1 MENAIQSFTNTEFG
15 ELDILQEG
23 DKFWFPA
30 TQCARVLGYSN
41 PYDAIQKHCKEYG
54 LAKREGVFLK
64 RNKDGST
71 MEQANLTNYISEGN
85 LYRLICRSKLES
97 AERFEY
103 WVFEEVLPS
112 IRKHGAYI
120 VPELLSA
127 LSKSESR
134 REELVAELEAD
145 RASVRS
151 LQEECS
157 RLLDAQHSLEEEC
170 KRLSESERTLQATI
184 EVTQPKASYYDLILE
199 NPEAVPVTLIAK
211 DYGYPAHRFNS
222 LLHGFGLQYPVGGT
236 WELYQKYADN
246 GYTHN
251 NVYVT
256 KSGRN
261 KVHMCWTQ
269 AGRLFL
275 YDFLKKEGI
284 LPKIEQP
291 RQEAMV

>member
-15 ELDILQEG
+15 ELEILQEG

-30 TQCARVLGYSN
+30 TKCARILGYTN
-41 PYDAIQKHCKEYG
+41 PEKAVRDHCKGVNETFTPSKG
-54 LAKREGVFLK
+54 GMQKTWVIPEGDV
-64 RNKDGST
+64 
-71 MEQANLTNYISEGN
+71 
-85 LYRLICRSKLES
+85 YRLIIRSKLES
-97 AERFEY
+97 AERFEK
-103 WVFEEVLPS
+103 WVFEDVLPS

-151 LQEECS
+151 LQEECN
-157 RLLDAQHSLEEEC
+157 RLLDTQHSLEEEC
-170 KRLSESERTLQATI
+170 KRLSESERALQATV

>member
-15 ELDILQEG
+15 ELEILQEG

-30 TQCARVLGYSN
+30 TKCAQILGYTN
-41 PYDAIQKHCKEYG
+41 PHKAILDHCKKYG
-54 LAKREGVFLK
+54 LTKREGVFLK

-71 MEQANLTNYISEGN
+71 MEQVNVTNYISEGN

-103 WVFEEVLPS
+103 WVFEDVLPS

-127 LSKSESR
+127 LNKSEDR
-134 REELVAELEAD
+134 QKVLIAELEAD
-145 RASVRS
+145 RASIQRLQAECRRLSDTERS
-151 LQEECS
+151 LQ
-157 RLLDAQHSLEEEC
+157 A
-170 KRLSESERTLQATI
+170 AV
-184 EVTQPKASYYDLILE
+184 EVTRPKAAYYDLILE
-199 NPEAVPVTLIAK
+199 NPDAVPVTLIAK
-211 DYGYPAHRFNS
+211 DYGYPARRFNS
-222 LLHGFGLQYPVGGT
+222 LLHAYGLQYPVGGT
-236 WELYQKYADN
+236 WELYQEYADN

-256 KSGRN
+256 KDGHN

-275 YDFLKKEGI
+275 YEFLKKEGI
-284 LPKIEQP
+284 LPKIEQSGK
-291 RQEAMV
+291 EAAE

>member
-15 ELDILQEG
+15 ELEILQEG

-30 TQCARVLGYSN
+30 TKCAQILGYSN
-41 PYDAIQKHCKEYG
+41 PYKAILDHCKKYG
-54 LAKREGVFLK
+54 LTKREGVFLK

-71 MEQANLTNYISEGN
+71 MEQVNSANYISEGN

-103 WVFEEVLPS
+103 WVFEDVLPS

-120 VPELLSA
+120 SPEVLEELQKNTEKNAELLA
-127 LSKSESR
+127 TLATEQR
-134 REELVAELEAD
+134 N
-145 RASVRS
+145 
-151 LQEECS
+151 
-157 RLLDAQHSLEEEC
+157 RLRMEDENR
-170 KRLSESERTLQATI
+170 RLSEAERTLRATVEI
-184 EVTQPKASYYDLILE
+184 TQPKATYYDLILE
-199 NPEAVPVTLIAK
+199 NPDAVPVTLIAK
-211 DYGYPAHRFNS
+211 DYGYSAVKFNA
-222 LLHGFGLQYPVGGT
+222 LLHEYKIQFAVGGT
-236 WELYQKYADN
+236 WELYQEYADC

-251 NVYVT
+251 NVHYT
-256 KSGRN
+256 RTGHN

-269 AGRLFL
+269 KGRFFL

>member
-15 ELDILQEG
+15 ELEILQEG

-30 TQCARVLGYSN
+30 TKCAQILGYSN
-41 PYDAIQKHCKEYG
+41 PYKAILDHCKKYG
-54 LAKREGVFLK
+54 LTKREGVFLK

-71 MEQANLTNYISEGN
+71 MEQVNSANYISEGN

-103 WVFEEVLPS
+103 WVFEDVLPS

-120 VPELLSA
+120 SPEVLEELQKNTEKNAELLA
-127 LSKSESR
+127 TLATEQR
-134 REELVAELEAD
+134 NRLRLED
-145 RASVRS
+145 ENR
-151 LQEECS
+151 
-157 RLLDAQHSLEEEC
+157 
-170 KRLSESERTLQATI
+170 RLSEAERTLRATVEI
-184 EVTQPKASYYDLILE
+184 TQPKATYYDLILE

-211 DYGYPAHRFNS
+211 DYGYSAVKFNA
-222 LLHGFGLQYPVGGT
+222 LLHEYKIQFAVGGT
-236 WELYQKYADN
+236 WELYQEYADC

-251 NVYVT
+251 NVHYT
-256 KSGRN
+256 KTGHN

-269 AGRLFL
+269 KGRLFL

-291 RQEAMV
+291 RQEVMR

>member
-15 ELDILQEG
+15 ELEILQEG

-30 TQCARVLGYSN
+30 TKCAQILGYSN
-41 PYDAIQKHCKEYG
+41 PYKAILDHCKKYG
-54 LAKREGVFLK
+54 LTKREGVFLK

-71 MEQANLTNYISEGN
+71 MEQVNSANYISEGN

-103 WVFEEVLPS
+103 WVFEHVLPS

-120 VPELLSA
+120 SPEVLEELQKNTEKNAELLA
-127 LSKSESR
+127 TLATEQR
-134 REELVAELEAD
+134 NRLRLED
-145 RASVRS
+145 ENR
-151 LQEECS
+151 
-157 RLLDAQHSLEEEC
+157 
-170 KRLSESERTLQATI
+170 RLSEAERTLRATVEI
-184 EVTQPKASYYDLILE
+184 TQPKATYYDLILE

-211 DYGYPAHRFNS
+211 DYGYSAVKFNA
-222 LLHGFGLQYPVGGT
+222 LLHEYKIQFAVGGT
-236 WELYQKYADN
+236 WELYQEYADC

-251 NVYVT
+251 NVHYT
-256 KSGRN
+256 KTGHN

-269 AGRLFL
+269 KGRFFL

>member
-15 ELDILQEG
+15 ELEILQEG

-30 TQCARVLGYSN
+30 TKCAQILGYSN
-41 PYDAIQKHCKEYG
+41 PYKAILDHCKKYG
-54 LAKREGVFLK
+54 LTKREGVFLK

-71 MEQANLTNYISEGN
+71 MEQVNSANYISEGN

-103 WVFEEVLPS
+103 WVFEDVLPS

-120 VPELLSA
+120 SPEVLEELQKNTEKNAELLA
-127 LSKSESR
+127 TLATEQR
-134 REELVAELEAD
+134 NRLRLED
-145 RASVRS
+145 ENR
-151 LQEECS
+151 
-157 RLLDAQHSLEEEC
+157 
-170 KRLSESERTLQATI
+170 RLSEAERTLRATVEI
-184 EVTQPKASYYDLILE
+184 TQPKATYYDLILE
-199 NPEAVPVTLIAK
+199 NPDAVPVTLIAK
-211 DYGYPAHRFNS
+211 DYGYSAVKFNA
-222 LLHGFGLQYPVGGT
+222 LLHEYKIQFAVGGT
-236 WELYQKYADN
+236 WELYQEYADC

-251 NVYVT
+251 NVHYT
-256 KSGRN
+256 KTGHN

-269 AGRLFL
+269 KGRLFL

>member
-15 ELDILQEG
+15 ELEILQEG

-30 TQCARVLGYSN
+30 TKCAQILGYSN
-41 PYDAIQKHCKEYG
+41 PYKAILDHCKKYG
-54 LAKREGVFLK
+54 LTKREGVFLK

-71 MEQANLTNYISEGN
+71 MEQVNSANYISEGN

-103 WVFEEVLPS
+103 WVFEDVLPS

-120 VPELLSA
+120 SPEVLEELQKNTEKNAELLA
-127 LSKSESR
+127 TLATEQR
-134 REELVAELEAD
+134 NRLRLED
-145 RASVRS
+145 ENR
-151 LQEECS
+151 
-157 RLLDAQHSLEEEC
+157 
-170 KRLSESERTLQATI
+170 RLSEAERTLRATVEI
-184 EVTQPKASYYDLILE
+184 TQPKATYYDLILE

-211 DYGYPAHRFNS
+211 DYGYSAVKFNA
-222 LLHGFGLQYPVGGT
+222 LLHEYKIQFAVGGT
-236 WELYQKYADN
+236 WELYQEYADC

-251 NVYVT
+251 NVHYT
-256 KSGRN
+256 RTGHN

-269 AGRLFL
+269 KGRFFL

>member
-15 ELDILQEG
+15 ELEILQEG

-30 TQCARVLGYSN
+30 TKCAQILGYSN
-41 PYDAIQKHCKEYG
+41 PYKAILDHCKKYG
-54 LAKREGVFLK
+54 LTKREGVFLK

-71 MEQANLTNYISEGN
+71 MEQVNSANYISEGN

-103 WVFEEVLPS
+103 WVFEDVLPS

-120 VPELLSA
+120 SPEVLEELQKNTEKNAELLA
-127 LSKSESR
+127 TLATEQR
-134 REELVAELEAD
+134 NRLRLED
-145 RASVRS
+145 ENR
-151 LQEECS
+151 
-157 RLLDAQHSLEEEC
+157 
-170 KRLSESERTLQATI
+170 RLSEAERTLRATVEI
-184 EVTQPKASYYDLILE
+184 TQPKATYYDLILE

-211 DYGYPAHRFNS
+211 DYGYSAVKFNA
-222 LLHGFGLQYPVGGT
+222 LLHEYKIQFAVGGT
-236 WELYQKYADN
+236 WELYQEYADC

-251 NVYVT
+251 NVHYT
-256 KSGRN
+256 KTGHN

-269 AGRLFL
+269 KGRFFL

>member
-15 ELDILQEG
+15 ELEILQEG

-30 TQCARVLGYSN
+30 TKCAQILGYSN
-41 PYDAIQKHCKEYG
+41 PYKAILDHCKKYG
-54 LAKREGVFLK
+54 LTKREGVFLK

-71 MEQANLTNYISEGN
+71 MEQVNSANYISEGN

-103 WVFEEVLPS
+103 WVFEDVLPS

-120 VPELLSA
+120 SPEVLEELQKNTEKNAELLA
-127 LSKSESR
+127 TLATEQR
-134 REELVAELEAD
+134 NRLRLED
-145 RASVRS
+145 ENR
-151 LQEECS
+151 
-157 RLLDAQHSLEEEC
+157 
-170 KRLSESERTLQATI
+170 RLSEAERTLRATVEI
-184 EVTQPKASYYDLILE
+184 TQPKATYYDLILE
-199 NPEAVPVTLIAK
+199 NPDAVPVTLIAK
-211 DYGYPAHRFNS
+211 DYGYSAVKFNA
-222 LLHGFGLQYPVGGT
+222 LLHEYKIQFAVGGT
-236 WELYQKYADN
+236 WELYQEYADC

-251 NVYVT
+251 NVHYT
-256 KSGRN
+256 RTGHN

-269 AGRLFL
+269 RGRLFL
-275 YDFLKKEGI
+275 YEFLKKEGI

>member
-15 ELDILQEG
+15 ELEILQEG

-30 TQCARVLGYSN
+30 TKCAQILGYSN
-41 PYDAIQKHCKEYG
+41 PYKAILDHCKKYG
-54 LAKREGVFLK
+54 LTKREGVFLK

-71 MEQANLTNYISEGN
+71 MEQVNSANYISEGN

-103 WVFEEVLPS
+103 WVFEDVLPS

-120 VPELLSA
+120 SPEVLEELQKNTEKNAELLA
-127 LSKSESR
+127 TLATEQR
-134 REELVAELEAD
+134 NRLRLED
-145 RASVRS
+145 ENR
-151 LQEECS
+151 
-157 RLLDAQHSLEEEC
+157 
-170 KRLSESERTLQATI
+170 RLSEAERTLRATVEI
-184 EVTQPKASYYDLILE
+184 TQPKATYYDLILE
-199 NPEAVPVTLIAK
+199 NPDAVPVTLIAK
-211 DYGYPAHRFNS
+211 DYGYSAVKFNA
-222 LLHGFGLQYPVGGT
+222 LLHEYKIQFAVGGM
-236 WELYQKYADN
+236 WELYQEYADC

-251 NVYVT
+251 NVHYT
-256 KSGRN
+256 KTGRN

-269 AGRLFL
+269 RGRLFL
-275 YDFLKKEGI
+275 YEFLKKEGI

>member
-15 ELDILQEG
+15 ELEILQEG

-30 TQCARVLGYSN
+30 TKCAQILGYSN
-41 PYDAIQKHCKEYG
+41 PYKAILDHCKKYG
-54 LAKREGVFLK
+54 LTKREGVFLK

-71 MEQANLTNYISEGN
+71 MEQVNSANYISEGN

-103 WVFEEVLPS
+103 WVFEDVLPS

-120 VPELLSA
+120 SPEVLEELQKNTEKNAELLA
-127 LSKSESR
+127 TLATEQR
-134 REELVAELEAD
+134 NRLRLED
-145 RASVRS
+145 ENR
-151 LQEECS
+151 
-157 RLLDAQHSLEEEC
+157 
-170 KRLSESERTLQATI
+170 RLSEAERTLRATVEI
-184 EVTQPKASYYDLILE
+184 TQPKATYYDLILE
-199 NPEAVPVTLIAK
+199 NPDAVPVTLIAK
-211 DYGYPAHRFNS
+211 DYGYSAVKFNA
-222 LLHGFGLQYPVGGT
+222 LLHEYKIQFAVGGT
-236 WELYQKYADN
+236 WELYQEYADC

-251 NVYVT
+251 NVHYT
-256 KSGRN
+256 KTGHN

-269 AGRLFL
+269 KGRFFL

>member
-15 ELDILQEG
+15 ELEILQEG

-30 TQCARVLGYSN
+30 TKCAQILGYSN
-41 PYDAIQKHCKEYG
+41 PYKAILDHCKKYG
-54 LAKREGVFLK
+54 LTKREGVFLK

-71 MEQANLTNYISEGN
+71 MEQVNSANYISEGN

-103 WVFEEVLPS
+103 WVFEDVLPS

-120 VPELLSA
+120 SPEVLEELQKNTEKNAELLA
-127 LSKSESR
+127 TLATEQR
-134 REELVAELEAD
+134 NRLRLED
-145 RASVRS
+145 ENR
-151 LQEECS
+151 
-157 RLLDAQHSLEEEC
+157 
-170 KRLSESERTLQATI
+170 RLSEAERTLRATVEI
-184 EVTQPKASYYDLILE
+184 TQPKATYYDLILE
-199 NPEAVPVTLIAK
+199 NPDAVPVTLIAK
-211 DYGYPAHRFNS
+211 DYGYSAVKFNA
-222 LLHGFGLQYPVGGT
+222 LLHEYKIQFAVGGT
-236 WELYQKYADN
+236 WELYQEYADC

-251 NVYVT
+251 NVHYT
-256 KSGRN
+256 RTGHN

-269 AGRLFL
+269 KGRLFL

-291 RQEAMV
+291 RQEAIV

>member
-15 ELDILQEG
+15 ELEILQEG

-30 TQCARVLGYSN
+30 TKCAQILGYSN
-41 PYDAIQKHCKEYG
+41 PYKAILDHCKKYG
-54 LAKREGVFLK
+54 LTKREGVFLK

-71 MEQANLTNYISEGN
+71 MEQVNSANYISEGN
-85 LYRLICRSKLES
+85 LCRLICRSKLES

-103 WVFEEVLPS
+103 WVFEDVLPS

-120 VPELLSA
+120 SPEVLEELQKNTEKNAELLA
-127 LSKSESR
+127 TLATEQR
-134 REELVAELEAD
+134 NRLRLED
-145 RASVRS
+145 ENR
-151 LQEECS
+151 
-157 RLLDAQHSLEEEC
+157 
-170 KRLSESERTLQATI
+170 RLSEAERTLRATVEI
-184 EVTQPKASYYDLILE
+184 TQPKATYYDLILE
-199 NPEAVPVTLIAK
+199 NPDAVPVTLIAK
-211 DYGYPAHRFNS
+211 DYGYSAVKFNA
-222 LLHGFGLQYPVGGT
+222 LLHEYKIQFAVGGT
-236 WELYQKYADN
+236 WELYQEYADC

-251 NVYVT
+251 NVHYT
-256 KSGRN
+256 KTGHN

-269 AGRLFL
+269 KGRLFL